1 MKAQMPTMA
10 YAIIS
15 GVSFLHLRSSVT
27 ERRQPHGRQS
37 RLTHHAVPDTRYDR
51 THRVCTWSDRNN
63 AQTAIGAAVPGL
75 LAALCGV
82 ATQPRG
88 APKLVDAARQQSGRW
103 GNFASMIGA
112 AGQSSLIEK
121 GSQILSS
128 LLGGRDQT
136 ALAGAVGK
144 YAGLGQNA
152 SGSLLGMLIPV
163 VMGTIAQ
170 QQGARSLDA
179 NGIANLLAGQKDNI
193 AAALPAGF
201 ANLLGGTGLLDSLGG
216 AARTATAAAGQT
228 ARVTTSAARAIG
240 DTGQRTV
247 SLNWLYWLI
256 PLLAIL
262 AVLIYLF
269 AKPAEQ
275 VAQQGVT
282 AAQGLTVGGLD
293 IGKQITDSITNLRT
307 TLAGITDAASAQ
319 AALPKLREVTTQI
332 DKVDGLLAQLSP
344 EQRKVLAGIVN
355 PLMPSLNQ
363 LFDKVLAIPGVAEL
377 LKPTIDALRAK
388 LATLTVSLLP
398 AAFINRRRGA
408 GG

>member
-1 MKAQMPTMA
+1 MA
-10 YAIIS
+10 VNL
-15 GVSFLHLRSSVT
+15 VSLIMQFLT
-27 ERRQPHGRQS
+27 PDMIGRIAS
-37 RLTHHAVPDTRYDR
+37 ALGLDR
-51 THRVCTWSDRNN
+51 TNT
-63 AQTAIGAAVPGL
+63 QTAIGAAVPGL
-75 LAALCGV
+75 LAGLSGV
-82 ATQPRG
+82 AAQPGG
-88 APKLVDAARQQSGRW
+88 AQKLVDTVRQQTGVLGS
-103 GNFASMIGA
+103 FANMLGA
-112 AGQSSLIEK
+112 SGQSSLIEK

-128 LLGGRDQT
+128 LLGGRDQA

-144 YAGLGQNA
+144 YAGLGQGA
-152 SGSLLGMLIPV
+152 SGSLLGMLAPII
-163 VMGTIAQ
+163 MGTIGQ
-170 QQGARSLDA
+170 QQGTRSLDA
-179 NGIANLLAGQKDNI
+179 GAITSLLSSQKDNI

-228 ARVTTSAARAIG
+228 ARVTTSAARAVG
-240 DTGQRTV
+240 DTGQRAAV
-247 SLNWLYWLI
+247 SRNWLYWLI

-282 AAQGLTVGGLD
+282 AVQGLTVGGLD
-293 IGKQITDSITNLRT
+293 IGKQVTDSIANLRT
-307 TLAGITDAASAQ
+307 TLTGITDAASAR
-319 AALPKLREVTTQI
+319 AALPKLQEVTTQI

-377 LKPTIDALRAK
+377 LKPTIDAVRAK
-388 LATLTVSLLP
+388 LAVLAV
-398 AAFINRRRGA
+398 
-408 GG
+408 

>member
-1 MKAQMPTMA
+1 MA
-10 YAIIS
+10 VNL
-15 GVSFLHLRSSVT
+15 VSLIMQFLT
-27 ERRQPHGRQS
+27 PDMIGRIAS
-37 RLTHHAVPDTRYDR
+37 ALGL
-51 THRVCTWSDRNN
+51 DRNN

-75 LAALCGV
+75 LAGLSSV
-82 ATQPRG
+82 AAQPGG
-88 APKLVDAARQQSGRW
+88 AQKLVDAVKQQTGALRS
-103 GNFASMIGA
+103 FANMIGA
-112 AGQSSLIEK
+112 SSQSSLIEK

-144 YAGLGQNA
+144 YAGLGQTA
-152 SGSLLGMLIPV
+152 SGSLLGMLAPI
-163 VMGTIAQ
+163 VMGTIGQ
-170 QQGARSLDA
+170 QQGTRSLDA
-179 NGIANLLAGQKDNI
+179 GGIANLLASQKDNI

-201 ANLLGGTGLLDSLGG
+201 ANSLGG

-240 DTGQRTV
+240 DTGQRAAAV
-247 SLNWLYWLI
+247 SRNWLYWLI

-282 AAQGLTVGGLD
+282 AVQGLTVGGLD
-293 IGKQITDSITNLRT
+293 IGKQVTDNITNLRT

-319 AALPKLREVTTQI
+319 AALPKLREVTAQI
-332 DKVDGLLAQLSP
+332 DKVDGLLGQLSP
-344 EQRKVLAGIVN
+344 EQRKVLAGVVN

-363 LFDKVLAIPGVAEL
+363 LFDKALAIPGVAEL

-388 LATLTVSLLP
+388 LTLLT
-398 AAFINRRRGA
+398 A
-408 GG
+408 